1 MNMRNKDAVILKT
14 ASLFCFRLCSIMK
27 KRARQSRT
35 GTPEPGRTSRRD
47 HVKYH
52 LAIDIGASSGRHILG
67 HVEKGCMMLEEIY
80 RFDNIQVRKNGHD
93 CWNTEQLWQSILEG
107 LRACKAVNK
116 VPETMGIDTWAV
128 DFVLMG
134 ADGRPVRARTF
145 FNADGTIMDAPGCHG
160 GNNFS
165 YIRAMRQI
173 GEETG
178 TPVRDLFSYSVELF
192 EKIGHDNI
200 HRYTSIKKG
209 INKGKWPDDFLKEL
223 AKPDT
228 VSENTH
234 FNKDGAMLITEGLV
248 ELILKSKNPQL
259 CELQSSLLHNVV

>member
-1 MNMRNKDAVILKT
+1 
-14 ASLFCFRLCSIMK
+14 
-27 KRARQSRT
+27 
-35 GTPEPGRTSRRD
+35 
-47 HVKYH
+47 
-52 LAIDIGASSGRHILG
+52 
-67 HVEKGCMMLEEIY
+67 
-80 RFDNIQVRKNGHD
+80 
-93 CWNTEQLWQSILEG
+93 
-107 LRACKAVNK
+107 
-116 VPETMGIDTWAV
+116 
-128 DFVLMG
+128 
-134 ADGRPVRARTF
+134 
-145 FNADGTIMDAPGCHG
+145 MDAPGCHG

-178 TPVRDLFSYSVELF
+178 TPVLDLFSYSVELF

-259 CELQSSLLHNVV
+259 CELQSALLHNVV